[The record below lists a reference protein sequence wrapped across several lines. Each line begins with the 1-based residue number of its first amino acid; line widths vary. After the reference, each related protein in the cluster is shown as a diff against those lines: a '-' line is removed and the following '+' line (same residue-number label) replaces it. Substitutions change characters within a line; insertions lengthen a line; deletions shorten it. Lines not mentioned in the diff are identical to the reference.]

1 MNKYDWIFVGV
12 RLLGVWFLVG
22 FAIGLP
28 GIIGY
33 GTTEPD
39 FGRDVHEALAVAGT
53 WLFRGFFGA
62 LLCFKTA
69 ALCALFEGP
78 DRASA
83 ERNAGTES
91 KADRYGPRR

>member
-12 RLLGVWFLVG
+12 RLLGVWFLVR
-22 FAIGLP
+22 FTIALP

-33 GTTEPD
+33 GTLEPD
-39 FGRDVHEALAVAGT
+39 FARDTFAALSTVGT
-53 WLFRGFFGA
+53 WLFGGILGA

-78 DRASA
+78 DRAFA
-83 ERNAGTES
+83 KRNEETDS